1 MKLSDY
7 IVQWLSD
14 KGIQDFYGY
23 QGTMIAHFVDSISK
37 NGSVKNHS
45 CYNEQ
50 GAAFA
55 ACGHAV
61 TNDSCSVAYAT
72 SGPGAIN
79 LVSGI
84 ANAYYDSIPVIF
96 ITGQINTYEYRRD
109 LPDLRQNAFQETKI
123 VEMSKVV
130 TKYAVQILEP
140 EMIRYELEKAYHIA
154 MSGRR
159 GPVLLDIPMNI
170 QRADI
175 EPDNLHSFVPVK
187 NEVKADIDAIWN
199 ALKVA
204 VNSSERPVLL
214 LGNGIRKK
222 DYPIFLKFSEVLR
235 IPVVTSLLAKGCV
248 PAAYELNFGYLGGA
262 YGHRAANLIASLQS
276 DQLIAVGISL
286 CTRQTGVNTNNFAK
300 QARILRY
307 DIDPEELK
315 RKINDNETSFIID
328 TSTLA
333 NLLVQKFDQ
342 WNTWKKS
349 DEHWISYCK
358 EYKKISS
365 DYDNNLEVRYPN
377 KVIDTFNTY
386 IKDQDIIV
394 SDVGQ
399 HMMWV
404 AQSIKNPASQPMLF
418 SGGHGAMGFALPA
431 SIGAYMASPN
441 SRVFC
446 FCGDGAFQMNIQ
458 ELQWLLR
465 EQCNVVII
473 VLNNKSLGLITQQQD
488 AYFDRKHYGADYPDF
503 TSPKFADIA
512 KAYGIKSV
520 SIHDIGEIPW
530 AMSQKPEKR
539 PFLIEFI
546 FDIETYALPK
556 TRLGQ
561 PIFDQEPKLPD
572 EIFEKYIN
580 NVYWR

>member
-14 KGIQDFYGY
+14 KGIRDFYGY

-37 NGSVKNHS
+37 NVNVKNHS

-61 TNDSCSVAYAT
+61 TSDSCSVAYAT

-159 GPVLLDIPMNI
+159 GPVLL
-170 QRADI
+170 
-175 EPDNLHSFVPVK
+175 
-187 NEVKADIDAIWN
+187 
-199 ALKVA
+199 
-204 VNSSERPVLL
+204 

-222 DYPIFLKFSEVLR
+222 DYHIFLKFSEVLR

-248 PAAYELNFGYLGGA
+248 PATYELNFGYLGGA
-262 YGHRAANLIASLQS
+262 YGHRAANLITSLQS

-307 DIDPEELK
+307 DIDSEELK

-358 EYKKISS
+358 EYQRVSS
-365 DYDNNLEVRYPN
+365 EYDNNLEVRYPN

-404 AQSIKNPASQPMLF
+404 AQSIKNPASQPILF

-441 SRVFC
+441 SCVFC

-512 KAYGIKSV
+512 KSYGIKSV

-530 AMSQKPEKR
+530 VMSQKPEKG